1 MRGQRRTA
9 DGAARALVAPVWLAV
24 VAAIWLVPAAA
35 AAAKS
40 ASPVPATKRLNVTVT
55 LKPRDPAALA
65 AYAREVSTPGSDLYR
80 AYLTPAQFA
89 RRFGA
94 MPKQIAAV
102 RRSLAARGLHPGKVS
117 AGGLSIPLHATAA
130 QVEHGFSVSLRELSF
145 PGRRTA
151 VAATA
156 SPVVGAGLSGV
167 VQSVVGLSGTP
178 APRPLLQRPA
188 LLQRLAL
195 VQRPGALQRP
205 ATADALAGAPLD
217 RAHVATGGPQPCAAA
232 SGSAPGQDAYTA
244 DQIAFAY
251 GFSGLYGA
259 GDEGAGVT
267 VGVYELEPDDP
278 NDIATFQSCYGTH
291 ASVSYARVDG
301 GAGSGAG
308 SGEAAIDIENTI
320 GLAPDAN
327 ILVYQ
332 GPNGTANGPGSG
344 PYDIFSAM
352 VNQDRARVI
361 SVSWGDCEEALGQPD
376 AIAENTLFM
385 QAAIQ
390 GQSVVAASGDSGS
403 EDCDTPGSVPD
414 TELAVDDPASQPFVT
429 GVGGTSLRALGPRP
443 TETVWNSG
451 GSLAGAVAEPGA
463 GGGGFSDF
471 WPMPAAQLNA
481 SSSLGVRSASG
492 SGCGNLLC
500 RAVPDVAA
508 DADPTTGYL
517 VYWNGSGSATGQ
529 SGWQGFGGTSAGTP
543 VWGALLALADA
554 SRACAESPVGFANPA
569 LYRAAGLDYGADF
582 NDVTSGNDDFTGTA
596 GGQYAARPG
605 YDEAT
610 GLGTPNAAT
619 LAAALCTQGVRLA
632 TPRSQRSAV
641 RSTVSLQ
648 LSAQDAPG
656 NKLSYQATGLPPGLK
671 LSDSSGRITGKP
683 RLEGSFTVRI
693 GASDSAGSAAPGT
706 FTWTIGAAT
715 RLSKVKLTRGSRPT
729 LAFTVSAGR
738 GAPALSTLRV
748 TAPRGLRFASRRG
761 LGMNDGAAH
770 RPRRV
775 RFSARLA
782 HGVLTLKL
790 RKTSGSVRVIVGK
803 PGLQI
808 LAARVSKLA
817 RRASAPRLTVTVVD
831 AGAGTSRLSAAVPGA
846 AR

>member
-1 MRGQRRTA
+1 MWGQWRTA
-9 DGAARALVAPVWLAV
+9 AGAAVCTLVAMVWLLLAG
-24 VAAIWLVPAAA
+24 A

-40 ASPVPATKRLNVTVT
+40 ASPVPGTERLNVSVT

-89 RRFGA
+89 RRFGPT
-94 MPKQIAAV
+94 PKQIAAV

-117 AGGLSIPLHATAA
+117 AGGLSIPLRATAA

-178 APRPLLQRPA
+178 PPRPLLQRRAPQRSA
-188 LLQRLAL
+188 LLRRSAF
-195 VQRPGALQRP
+195 LQRP
-205 ATADALAGAPLD
+205 AAADAPAGAPLD
-217 RAHVATGGPQPCAAA
+217 RAHVATGGPQPCATA

-244 DQIAFAY
+244 DQIASAY
-251 GFSGLYGA
+251 GFSGLYSA

-278 NDIATFQSCYGTH
+278 SDIATFQSCYGTH
-291 ASVSYARVDG
+291 ASVSYVRVDG

-332 GPNGTANGPGSG
+332 GPNGAANGPGSG

-361 SVSWGDCEEALGQPD
+361 SVSWGDCEAALGQPD
-376 AIAENTLFM
+376 AIAENTLFV
-385 QAAIQ
+385 QAAVQ

-403 EDCDTPGSVPD
+403 EDCDNPGSMPD
-414 TELAVDDPASQPFVT
+414 TELTVDDPASQPFVT

-451 GSLAGAVAEPGA
+451 GGLAGSVAEPGA

-471 WPMPAAQLNA
+471 WAMPAAQLDA

-492 SGCGNLLC
+492 SGCANLLC

-529 SGWQGFGGTSAGTP
+529 PAGWQGFGGTSAGTP

-554 SRACAESPVGFANPA
+554 SRACAESPVGFADPA
-569 LYRAAGLDYGADF
+569 LYRAAGLNYGGDF
-582 NDVTSGNDDFTGTA
+582 NDVTSGNNDFTGTA

-610 GLGTPNAAT
+610 GLGTPNAAS
-619 LAAALCTQGVRLA
+619 LAAALCTQGVRLT
-632 TPRSQRSAV
+632 TPRTQRSAV

-656 NKLSYQATGLPPGLK
+656 KLLYQATDLPPGLK
-671 LSDSSGRITGKP
+671 LSDSSGRITGEP
-683 RLEGSFTVRI
+683 RREGSFTVRI
-693 GASDSAGSAAPGT
+693 AASDSAGSAAPAR

-715 RLSKVKLTRGSRPT
+715 RLSKAKLNSGAKPT

-748 TAPRGLRFASRRG
+748 TAPRGVRFVSRRG
-761 LGMNDGAAH
+761 LGANDGATH

-782 HGVLTLKL
+782 RGVLTLKL
-790 RKTSGSVRVIVGK
+790 RKPSASVRVTVGK

-808 LAARVSKLA
+808 LAGRATKLA
-817 RRASAPRLTVTVVD
+817 RRASEPRLTVTVAD
-831 AGAGTSRLSAAVPGA
+831 ADDGTSRVSAAVSGA